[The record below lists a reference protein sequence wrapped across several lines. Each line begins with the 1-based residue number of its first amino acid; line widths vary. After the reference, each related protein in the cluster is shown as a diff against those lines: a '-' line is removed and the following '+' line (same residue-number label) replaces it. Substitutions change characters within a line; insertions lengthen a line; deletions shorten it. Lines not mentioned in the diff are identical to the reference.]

1 MKRRL
6 VLLVGILLITS
17 FFSLESFA
25 VACWNGEQLTL
36 DEGYQ
41 CYPKIFE
48 SHIIYMKYLETGQ
61 IEMYMY
67 DLGTGTETKLPLSEA
82 SWDYS
87 FYDDKVVWSK
97 GGWENIFL
105 YDISTGVET
114 QITFGAGGNDLK
126 SFPAIYGNNIVW
138 EDGRSGG
145 AEIYL
150 YDLVDN
156 SEHRVSSIDHSAV
169 SPQIY
174 KNIIVW
180 QGMSESNWWDIYM
193 YDMGPDKRFGTLD
206 DGGET
211 HIVSAPG
218 TQAMPV
224 VFENTIVWMDDR
236 NYGWDIYS
244 YDLTTNTEKRIIAG
258 SNPIIYGDKI
268 LYDDEYG
275 GVSLYDL
282 TSDSTLVTKRSW
294 TGADIYEDT
303 IVYHKYLGDYNADIF
318 AVSVL
323 LGDSDCIFGDASN
336 YPAGGSPS
344 SVAIDDLNNDGNL
357 DLAVANA
364 HSDNVSV
371 LLGNG
376 NGAFEA
382 AANYAAGDWPLS
394 VAIGD
399 LNNDGILDLAVAN
412 DDSGDV
418 SVLRGIGDG
427 TFATAVNYP
436 AGSYPFSVAIGD
448 LNKDGNLDL
457 AVANYW
463 SDNVSVLLGIGDGTF
478 ATVVNYPAG
487 DGPSSVAID
496 DLDKDGNL
504 DLAVANYLSH
514 DVSLL
519 RGIGDGTFASAVNYP
534 AGDGP
539 YSVAIGDLDKDGNL
553 DLAVANYYTEYVS
566 VLLGY
571 GDATFQAPSY
581 YPAENNPS
589 SVAIGD
595 LNKDTNPDLAVTNY
609 DTGAVSVLLGN
620 GDGSFQIATYYP
632 AESRCSSVAIG
643 DLNNDGNPDLAVT
656 NNMPGVVVDN
666 VSVFLSRLSP
676 CVDTDG
682 DGLCDPDDPDDD
694 NDGIADDQDD
704 CPYEDPTGFDQD
716 ADGCIDSI
724 SGLTDLVTTL
734 LDEGVISEQMHT
746 SLLSKIGNAEKSATK
761 LNICAAAHQLEALIQ
776 EVNAQRGKKISDE
789 AADQI
794 ITYTQ
799 SVINWYLS
807 QLPEGE
813 TC

>member
-418 SVLRGIGDG
+418 S
-427 TFATAVNYP
+427 
-436 AGSYPFSVAIGD
+436 
-448 LNKDGNLDL
+448 
-457 AVANYW
+457 
-463 SDNVSVLLGIGDGTF
+463 
-478 ATVVNYPAG
+478 
-487 DGPSSVAID
+487 
-496 DLDKDGNL
+496 
-504 DLAVANYLSH
+504 
-514 DVSLL
+514 LL